1 MTSQQIDELAEAIKQ
16 RLRDMLKENYHNV
29 MDNGV
34 DENDDDVT
42 G

>member
-1 MTSQQIDELAEAIKQ
+1 MNNTFIP
-16 RLRDMLKENYHNV
+16 KESIFQSEVIRNYTTEVFKNL
-29 MDNGV
+29 DTGV